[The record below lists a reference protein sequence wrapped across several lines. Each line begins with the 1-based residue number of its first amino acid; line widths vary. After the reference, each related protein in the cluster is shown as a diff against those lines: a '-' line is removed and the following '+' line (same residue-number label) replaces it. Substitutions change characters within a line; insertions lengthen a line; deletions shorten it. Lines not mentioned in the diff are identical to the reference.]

1 MFKCHH
7 PTQYH
12 YIAHGFCVY
21 CVLNCSHH
29 STECQ
34 MVRLAHLENN
44 HDYYNG
50 DGMLSFQGQV
60 KKFCCLFKKRKFDI
74 PRIRR
79 TVHTIPKWFILTGPH
94 NLKQERNYGKI
105 HDICCCRRQCKI
117 FTSGVNF
124 SRNNAIYDID
134 ESPKYIL
141 SCPWKTLVNFK
152 VWNLWATHTHCL
164 PWARKIWN
172 NLILGPSEHFYFGQ

>member
-60 KKFCCLFKKRKFDI
+60 KKFCCLFKKENSI
-74 PRIRR
+74 YQG
-79 TVHTIPKWFILTGPH
+79 L
-94 NLKQERNYGKI
+94 EE
-105 HDICCCRRQCKI
+105 QCTL
-117 FTSGVNF
+117 FLSGSSWQGSSIWNK
-124 SRNNAIYDID
+124 NAIMERSVIFVEKRDGWRIGRKRRIFYYVYRG
-134 ESPKYIL
+134 EKPRRSF
-141 SCPWKTLVNFK
+141 CK
-152 VWNLWATHTHCL
+152 VVKN
-164 PWARKIWN
+164 
-172 NLILGPSEHFYFGQ
+172 GQ